1 MSEASHVR
9 PATAHPLWWRPAVVA
24 GIMVVLALVG
34 VALATANAR
43 IAAGYWVSLVPV
55 YAVLCTL
62 VAWKRSQHSGEQ
74 LVVRQL
80 LHWLGIAGALALDF
94 YLPGIGLESQGATG
108 LDALLLLALGSYL
121 AGVHLAWPFLGVGA
135 LLTLTLLVV
144 AKAEQYLWLVLLV
157 SAAAGGLAYGLRR
170 WRSSREGPP
179 PLEGSGGAAP
189 PPGSARP

>member
-1 MSEASHVR
+1 MSESSHAR
-9 PATAHPLWWRPAVVA
+9 PAAAQAWWWRPAVVA

-43 IAAGYWVSLVPV
+43 LARGYWVSLVPV
-55 YAVLCTL
+55 YGVLCTL
-62 VAWKRSQHSGEQ
+62 VAWKRSQQSGEQ

-80 LHWLGIAGALALDF
+80 LHWLGIAGAVALDF
-94 YLPGIGLESQGATG
+94 YVPGIGLESQVSTG

-135 LLTLTLLVV
+135 LLTLTLIVV

-157 SAAAGGLAYGLRR
+157 GAAAGALAYGLRR

-179 PLEGSGGAAP
+179 PLNRSGGATP